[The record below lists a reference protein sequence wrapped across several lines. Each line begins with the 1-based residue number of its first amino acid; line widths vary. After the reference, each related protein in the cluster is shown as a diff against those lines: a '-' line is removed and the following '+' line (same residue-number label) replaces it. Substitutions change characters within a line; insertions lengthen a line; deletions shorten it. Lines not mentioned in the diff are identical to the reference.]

1 MIPRVH
7 PGASALC
14 ALVIL
19 ASAAPASSG
28 EADFQ
33 KVKQLYDQL
42 YFKEAML
49 LCDGII
55 DAGRNNREALLELL
69 RYRALIAASSGREAL
84 AVETFKRLLSIAP
97 ETTLGH
103 GHAPRIRRA
112 FAAARRWQE
121 RNKPLAVTVDAPEAA
136 SVRAPVVVRLVST
149 TDPLQIIQRATLYT
163 RVGAASKYRYY
174 RAEGAKL
181 EWRVA
186 VPTTAT
192 SAHPWLEYYVAAQDR
207 ASNNVVVIASA
218 EEPRRIKLLD
228 APPPVSAVPPAPP
241 PRRRPRER
249 PLVQRWW
256 LWTIVGAVVIG
267 TAVGVGAGLGARGPA
282 ETVNA
287 PITLEATK

>member
-1 MIPRVH
+1 MISRVH
-7 PGASALC
+7 PVAGGLC

-19 ASAAPASSG
+19 AAPAPASSG
-28 EADFQ
+28 EADLQ

-42 YFKEAML
+42 YFKEAL
-49 LCDGII
+49 ILCDAII
-55 DAGRNNREALLELL
+55 DAGRNKREALLQLL
-69 RYRALIAASSGREAL
+69 LYRALIAASSGKEPL

-97 ETTLGH
+97 ETTLDRA
-103 GHAPRIRRA
+103 HAPRIRRA
-112 FAAARRWQE
+112 FAAARRWE
-121 RNKPLAVTVDAPEAA
+121 ARNKPLAVAVDAPKAA
-136 SVRAPVVVRLVST
+136 SVRAPVAIRLVPT
-149 TDPLQIIQRATLYT
+149 TDPLAVIQRATLYA
-163 RVGAASKYRYY
+163 RVEGTSKFRYY
-174 RAEGAKL
+174 PTESAKL

-207 ASNNVVVIASA
+207 AFNDVVVIASA

-228 APPPVSAVPPAPP
+228 VPPPISALPPAPP
-241 PRRRPRER
+241 PRRPRDR

-256 LWTIVGAVVIG
+256 LWTIVGAVVVG
-267 TAVGVGAGLGARGPA
+267 TAVGVGVGVGARRPG